1 MHPGSVN
8 LKSESPAHPTNK
20 SDPDRRGATR
30 YYFAAIAEI
39 IDLEKPGELVSIT
52 RDLSTS
58 GCFVKTTT
66 PFPAGTRV
74 RIRITHSGAQ
84 VAAIGNVTSN
94 VSPAAMGIAFT
105 EIEPNDRAMLE
116 GWLAD
121 PLSNPPA

>member
-39 IDLEKPGELVSIT
+39 IDLDKPGELVSVT

-66 PFPAGTRV
+66 PFPTGTLV
-74 RIRITHSGAQ
+74 RIRITHSGAEF
-84 VAAIGNVTSN
+84 AAIGHVTANVT
-94 VSPAAMGIAFT
+94 PTGMGIVFT
-105 EIEPNDRAMLE
+105 EIESNDRAILE

-121 PLSNPPA
+121 PLSNPPD